1 MQPSYHIS
9 GIVLP
14 QEDFTCLGQNDIKEK
29 SLKNLSKL
37 NIFIGENNS
46 GKSRLIRELVSS
58 DFGYYPKE
66 YSFDRLN
73 ECIEKIRSEITEFA
87 EKHHIDEMRSTRNV
101 LSVIKQLQDI
111 EQLHRTTNLLEIL
124 ESLREAVEKMVQS
137 NAHYTSTPITEAKV
151 GKTFADI
158 IDRCMLELSED
169 YVTLLQPHSFSRIYI
184 PILRGLRPIE
194 KNGDVYDYTDLYVR
208 RTLKDYFQ
216 DNFNGFDIFTGL
228 KAYKQVKEHLLGN
241 LHQRKLI
248 REYEEYL
255 SEFFDG
261 KPVALIPSENPEEV
275 LVIKIGDEQERPIF
289 ELGDGIQS
297 LIIITMPLFLH
308 RNEDVLLFVE
318 EPELLL
324 HPGLQRKLLETLM
337 QQKGFERFQYF
348 ITTHSNHFLDITLDF
363 PDISIYSV
371 KKTFDEST
379 AEEKKPE
386 FVVENLSHGDR
397 SALEQLGVRNSS
409 VYLSNCTIWVEGI
422 TDRLYLRWY
431 LEVFYEKFDN
441 KEKFK
446 EDFHYSFV
454 EYSGSNITHW
464 SFLDNEEEPISV
476 DRLCGR
482 LFLIADRDDGTSTA
496 KIARHAKLKSVLED
510 RFYVFDCK
518 EIENQLSPS
527 VLKRVLKSYGEDETC
542 LPAINQEEYKDKNL
556 GQYIEDILGEQKKRK
571 GSYIDGNTISDKVGF
586 CRKAISHIETW
597 DDLSPEAQL
606 LTEKLFDFILANQEP
621 KEVFSSSCNG
631 PES

>member
-1 MQPSYHIS
+1 MQSSYRIS

-14 QEDFTCLGQNDIKEK
+14 QEDFICHSQNENKEK
-29 SLKNLSKL
+29 CLHNLSKL

-46 GKSRLIRELVSS
+46 GKSRLIRTLVSS
-58 DFGYYPKE
+58 DFGYIPQE
-66 YSFDRLN
+66 YSLVRLN
-73 ECIEKIRSEITEFA
+73 ECIEKIKNEINNFVAKYHISIQQVTSVLNLFKKVEQLNETTDLFRTIESLNKAIENTIQSDTYYSSIKTKDVGKAFA
-87 EKHHIDEMRSTRNV
+87 EIVDRNLRNV
-101 LSVIKQLQDI
+101 
-111 EQLHRTTNLLEIL
+111 
-124 ESLREAVEKMVQS
+124 
-137 NAHYTSTPITEAKV
+137 
-151 GKTFADI
+151 
-158 IDRCMLELSED
+158 SED
-169 YVTLLQPHSFSRIYI
+169 YKTVLQPHSLNRIYI
-184 PILRGLRPIE
+184 PIMRGLRPIAV
-194 KNGDVYDYTDLYVR
+194 NGERFEYVDLYR
-208 RTLKDYFQ
+208 KRTLQDYFQ
-216 DNFNGFDIFTGL
+216 GASVPFEIFTGL
-228 KAYKQVKEHLLGN
+228 TAYSMVKEHLLGN
-241 LHQRKLI
+241 LRQRKLI

-324 HPGLQRKLLETLM
+324 HPGLQRKLMETIM
-337 QQKGFERFQYF
+337 QQEGFERFQYF

-363 PDISIYSV
+363 PDISVYSV
-371 KKTFDEST
+371 KKTFDGST
-379 AEEKKPE
+379 TEEKKPD
-386 FVVENLSHGDR
+386 FVVENLSYGDR

-422 TDRLYLRWY
+422 TDRLYLKRY
-431 LEVFYEKFDN
+431 LDVFYEKFDG

-464 SFLDNEEEPISV
+464 SFLDSEEEPINV

-482 LFLIADRDDGTSTA
+482 LFLIADRDDRTSTA
-496 KIARHAKLKSVLED
+496 KNARHAKLKSVLGD

-527 VLKRVLKSYGEDETC
+527 VLIRVLKSYGEDETS
-542 LPAINQEEYKDKNL
+542 LPAINQENYKDKNL

-571 GSYIDGNTISDKVGF
+571 GSYIDGNTISNKVGF
-586 CRKAISHIETW
+586 CRKAISHIEAW
-597 DDLSPEAQL
+597 DDLSEEARR
-606 LTEKLFDFILANQEP
+606 LTEILFDFILVNQEP
-621 KEVFSSSCNG
+621 KEIFSSPCSG
-631 PES
+631 AES

>member
-1 MQPSYHIS
+1 MMQSSYHIS
-9 GIVLP
+9 EIVLP
-14 QEDFTCLGQNDIKEK
+14 QEDFTCLGQNGVKDK
-29 SLKNLSKL
+29 SLTNLSKL

-58 DFGYYPKE
+58 DFGYIPRN
-66 YSFDRLN
+66 YSLFRLN
-73 ECIEKIRSEITEFA
+73 ECIEKIKNEIKSFGGKHNIGIQQVTTILSKFNKVEQLNGTTDFFKVLDSLNKAIEDMIWSDAYYPSITTKEVGTAFA
-87 EKHHIDEMRSTRNV
+87 EIVGRN
-101 LSVIKQLQDI
+101 LQSV
-111 EQLHRTTNLLEIL
+111 
-124 ESLREAVEKMVQS
+124 
-137 NAHYTSTPITEAKV
+137 
-151 GKTFADI
+151 
-158 IDRCMLELSED
+158 SED
-169 YVTLLQPHSFSRIYI
+169 HKTVLQPHSFSRIYI
-184 PILRGLRPIE
+184 PILRGLRPIAVNGE
-194 KNGDVYDYTDLYVR
+194 KFEYVDVYGK
-208 RTLKDYFQ
+208 RTLQDYFQ
-216 DNFNGFDIFTGL
+216 GASTRFEIFTGL
-228 KAYKQVKEHLLGN
+228 TAYGMVKGHLLGN
-241 LHQRKLI
+241 LHQRKII

-308 RNEDVLLFVE
+308 QNEDVLLFVE

-371 KKTFDEST
+371 KKAFDEST
-379 AEEKKPE
+379 TEEKKPD
-386 FVVENLSHGDR
+386 FIVENLSHGDR

-422 TDRLYLRWY
+422 TDRLYLKKY
-431 LEVFYEKFDN
+431 LDVFYEKFEG

-464 SFLDNEEEPISV
+464 SFLDNEEEPINV

-482 LFLIADRDDGTSTA
+482 LFLIVDRDNGTSEA
-496 KIARHAKLKSVLED
+496 KIARHAKLENVLKE

-518 EIENQLSPS
+518 EIENQLSPG
-527 VLKRVLKSYGEDETC
+527 VLIRVLKSYGEDETC
-542 LPAINQEEYKDKNL
+542 LPVINQGDYKDRNL
-556 GQYIEDILGEQKKRK
+556 GQHIEDILGEQKKRK

-586 CRKAISHIETW
+586 CRRAVSNIETW
-597 DDLSPEAQL
+597 DDLSSEAQQ
-606 LTEKLFDFILANQEP
+606 LTEKLFDFIRVNQEP
-621 KEVFSSSCNG
+621 KKIFSSS
-631 PES
+631 

>member
-1 MQPSYHIS
+1 MQSSYHI
-9 GIVLP
+9 GEIVLP
-14 QEDFTCLGQNDIKEK
+14 QEDFTCLGQSEKKEK
-29 SLKNLSKL
+29 CLHNLSKL

-58 DFGYYPKE
+58 DFGYIPRE
-66 YSFDRLN
+66 YSPVRLN
-73 ECIEKIRSEITEFA
+73 ECIEKIKSEVEKFA
-87 EKHHIDEMRSTRNV
+87 GKYNINIQRVVGALNQFKKV
-101 LSVIKQLQDI
+101 
-111 EQLHRTTNLLEIL
+111 EQLSGTTDFFRAL
-124 ESLREAVEKMVQS
+124 ESLNKAIGDMIQS
-137 NAHYTSTPITEAKV
+137 DSRYPRITTKDA
-151 GKTFADI
+151 GKAFAEI
-158 IDRCMLELSED
+158 VDRNLQNVSED
-169 YVTLLQPHSFSRIYI
+169 YKTVLQPHSFNRIYI
-184 PILRGLRPIE
+184 PIMRGLRPIAVNGE
-194 KNGDVYDYTDLYVR
+194 KFEYVDVYGK
-208 RTLKDYFQ
+208 RTLQDYFQ
-216 DNFNGFDIFTGL
+216 EASTPFEIFTGL
-228 KAYKQVKEHLLGN
+228 TAYEMVKGHLLGN

-261 KPVALIPSENPEEV
+261 KPVALIPSEHPEEV

-324 HPGLQRKLLETLM
+324 HPGLQRKLLETIM

-348 ITTHSNHFLDITLDF
+348 ITTHSNHFLDVTLDF

-371 KKTFDEST
+371 KKTFDGST
-379 AEEKKPE
+379 TEEKKPD
-386 FVVENLSHGDR
+386 FIVENLSHGDR

-422 TDRLYLRWY
+422 TDRLYLKKY
-431 LEVFYEKFDN
+431 LDVFYESFED

-464 SFLDNEEEPISV
+464 SFLDNEEEPINV

-482 LFLIADRDDGTSTA
+482 LFLIADRDDGTSAA
-496 KIARHAKLKSVLED
+496 KIERHTKLKDVLKD

-527 VLKRVLKSYGEDETC
+527 VLIRVLKSYGEDEAC
-542 LPAINQEEYKDKNL
+542 LLAINQEDYKDKNL
-556 GQYIEDILGEQKKRK
+556 GQYLENILGEQKKRK

-586 CRKAISHIETW
+586 CRRAVSNIETW
-597 DDLSPEAQL
+597 DDLSLEAQQ
-606 LTEKLFDFILANQEP
+606 LTEKLFDFILVNQEP
-621 KEVFSSSCNG
+621 KEIFSSS
-631 PES
+631 